1 MSLSLKGEGRR
12 PRASSLVSTLGLPP
26 TLLERDG
33 ILGVVCATSTV
44 LGWHTKEG
52 MVLGE
57 IVDAL
62 LKEVTVCIDRG
73 GSLGEV
79 GRATLT
85 KSLRKWTCEPP

>member
-62 LKEVTVCIDRG
+62 LKEVTLTVCI
-73 GSLGEV
+73 E
-79 GRATLT
+79 LT
-85 KSLRKWTCEPP
+85 RL